1 MSLDLALAVLAAAS
15 AGIVAWVYVG
25 YPAALL
31 LLGALRPR
39 PRLRE
44 PVRVPVSV
52 VIAAHDEGAMIA
64 EKVADVRRTAFPAEL
79 VQVVV
84 ASDGSTDATVEE
96 ARRAGAD
103 VVLDLPRVGKIT
115 ALEAAVEAA
124 TGEML
129 VFSDADA
136 RWLPD
141 SLPQLMSAFADP
153 LVGGVSCAEVSTVPE
168 GADADAVGRGEG
180 LYWRYEQWIK
190 DLEDRI
196 GSTVSAS
203 GRLYAIRRSLFVPG
217 YARASTDDFAISTAI
232 LRAGH
237 RLAFD
242 RRALVYVEGPDRG
255 SGELRRK
262 VRVMNRGL
270 RGALGLGRLL
280 NPLHGG
286 GLAIQ
291 ILSHKILRRLVP
303 FFLLLLLAASA
314 WLTARQGE
322 AWLLLAPQ
330 LAFYGLAIAGWAGRR
345 RAWGR
350 AKPLYVP
357 YYFCL
362 ANLAAALAVISI
374 ARGVRFETWRPTRA

>member
-124 TGEML
+124 TGEVL

-237 RLAFD
+237 RLAFE

-314 WLTARQGE
+314 WLAARQGG

>member
-124 TGEML
+124 TGEVL

-168 GADADAVGRGEG
+168 GADADAVGQGEG

-237 RLAFD
+237 RLAFE